1 MKLKKWLSLLLGLLL
16 LVVPLAACSSG
27 KNPETP
33 SGSKTDTGETEAPTD
48 PVETADPNTV
58 PDLPSDLDFKG
69 KTIRIL
75 TRQNQNR
82 YQEWGSNGV
91 LDDKADDIDEQV
103 YYRNVE
109 IQKKLNVEF
118 DITHATVHDND
129 LNAWLLSAAL
139 LNDSFDII
147 SNKAY
152 QSVSSELLGYYMN
165 LYDVENLNLNKS
177 YWNQTF
183 ISAGTVNDHLYT
195 VVGDMNISVYMTM
208 FCMFFNINKC
218 EAQGEGWSMDEIF
231 DVALQGDWTWEKFAS
246 YVKDAEVDLGAEKP
260 VYAFYS
266 HTYSQAYDGLLQSF
280 ELNLVSTDPDDG
292 THTLVAGTRYEK
304 LQTATK
310 AVYDLYS
317 NANVKLDTSGYGNGE
332 YNLFDAGEAL
342 FSIECVNDAQNR
354 KNANLTDEYGLLPLP
369 KYEADGTANYYTGL
383 QDSHNVI
390 SVVKGRSNYAAI
402 GAVLELLSAY
412 SYEGIRPYYVNTLAK
427 QKYLDNLKSQKVMD
441 LILDGARW
449 DFAAI
454 YAAYLPNR
462 DGNAP
467 HMALW
472 RGGCQ
477 HGNTAYRYE
486 QHKDTWNK
494 LLKQFDA
501 DEHFA
506 RKSAS

>member
-1 MKLKKWLSLLLGLLL
+1 M
-16 LVVPLAACSSG
+16 
-27 KNPETP
+27 
-33 SGSKTDTGETEAPTD
+33 
-48 PVETADPNTV
+48 
-58 PDLPSDLDFKG
+58 
-69 KTIRIL
+69 
-75 TRQNQNR
+75 
-82 YQEWGSNGV
+82 
-91 LDDKADDIDEQV
+91 
-103 YYRNVE
+103 
-109 IQKKLNVEF
+109 
-118 DITHATVHDND
+118 
-129 LNAWLLSAAL
+129 
-139 LNDSFDII
+139 
-147 SNKAY
+147 
-152 QSVSSELLGYYMN
+152 
-165 LYDVENLNLNKS
+165 
-177 YWNQTF
+177 
-183 ISAGTVNDHLYT
+183 
-195 VVGDMNISVYMTM
+195 
-208 FCMFFNINKC
+208 
-218 EAQGEGWSMDEIF
+218 
-231 DVALQGDWTWEKFAS
+231 
-246 YVKDAEVDLGAEKP
+246 
-260 VYAFYS
+260 
-266 HTYSQAYDGLLQSF
+266 
-280 ELNLVSTDPDDG
+280 
-292 THTLVAGTRYEK
+292 
-304 LQTATK
+304 
-310 AVYDLYS
+310 
-317 NANVKLDTSGYGNGE
+317 
-332 YNLFDAGEAL
+332 
-342 FSIECVNDAQNR
+342 NDAQNR

-486 QHKDTWNK
+486 QHKDTWNN